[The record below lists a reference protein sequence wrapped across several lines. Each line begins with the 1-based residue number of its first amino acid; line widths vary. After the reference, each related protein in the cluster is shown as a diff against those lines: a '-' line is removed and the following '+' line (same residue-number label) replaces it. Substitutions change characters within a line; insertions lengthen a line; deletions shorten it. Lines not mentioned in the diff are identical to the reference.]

1 MGTNFI
7 TIRRLDMPSRRTTRS
22 AASRLSTAGR
32 RKRSS
37 PKPASPRR
45 ARTLYRKL
53 KFSSRQALRRSL
65 ASVRFAAS
73 DVGSLLDA
81 ANSES
86 TARLSDLTHGM
97 ITRRMRVGEALN
109 VVRGTIRWAVA
120 QGTDAEKRR
129 RAIAKAF
136 RTSGQGLYLVH
147 GVSELGTDDAAAMM
161 RAFFAEGGD
170 MQTVTQWLGIA
181 GQAIAARETA
191 PVVATISAP
200 TPTIAPRIPSAR
212 RRAAGFFDWVSD
224 AASTVSNWMSDAA
237 NSLVDAVTSVVNAVV
252 SAGKSV
258 ADAIAAAAS
267 WTASQ
272 VGDLCRAL
280 ISIGKSVEEILGAAL
295 GKGLLAKFVRAL
307 LEVGRKV
314 GELLSWAAQRIASV
328 VRDVVAAILAAGR
341 TIFDILSWAALQLQ
355 DVARRI
361 VQALLDA
368 GKTIAMIIADAVKLV
383 ATALRAIA
391 RVLYLATL
399 KLGEILSAVGRCVV
413 SVIRTVIEGLF
424 MAGVTLVRM
433 IGSICLD
440 VVEGFR
446 RGFFQGLI
454 ALGYAVLDLLK
465 AALETSLAVLALAF
479 AVVMEIFG
487 GHRSLTAAEIAEAR
501 KVFGW
506 SIALERVKVAV
517 SSIPADIV
525 NWVNG
530 GRPFTTMYVINFAS
544 WDHVTMSAL
553 IHELTH
559 VWQGVV
565 SGPIYMVEAL
575 HSQFFGRGYEVTDA
589 DLAAANGDIT
599 KLEREQQAM
608 VVQWYWERRWGGF
621 AGDYAKYQAFAQDV
635 YRPRPTLPFPL
646 PVIRPLPVPLTVR
659 RLRAPRITLR
669 LAD

>member
-1 MGTNFI
+1 
-7 TIRRLDMPSRRTTRS
+7 MPSRRTSRS
-22 AASRLSTAGR
+22 TASRPSASGR
-32 RKRSS
+32 RKRSTTRAS
-37 PKPASPRR
+37 SPRR

-53 KFSSRQALRRSL
+53 QFTSRRALQRSL
-65 ASVRFAAS
+65 AGVRYAAS

-86 TARLSDLTHGM
+86 ATRLSDLTHGL
-97 ITRRMRVGEALN
+97 ITRRMRVGEARD
-109 VVRGTIRWAVA
+109 VVLGTIRWAAA
-120 QGTDAEKRR
+120 QGADADKRR
-129 RAIAKAF
+129 RAVAKAF

-147 GVSELGTDDAAAMM
+147 GASELSADDAAAMM
-161 RAFFAEGGD
+161 GAFFAEGGD
-170 MQTVTQWLGIA
+170 MQTVGQWLAIA
-181 GQAIAARETA
+181 GREIASREAA
-191 PVVATISAP
+191 PVVATITAP
-200 TPTIAPRIPSAR
+200 NPTVTRRAPSAQ
-212 RRAAGFFDWVSD
+212 RRAAGLFDWVSD
-224 AASTVSNWMSDAA
+224 AASAVSNWLSDTASSVA
-237 NSLVDAVTSVVNAVV
+237 DAVGSVVNAVI

-267 WTASQ
+267 WTAGQ
-272 VGDLCRAL
+272 IGDLCRAL
-280 ISIGKSVEEILGAAL
+280 INVGKSVAEVLSAAL
-295 GKGLLAKFVRAL
+295 AKGLLAKFVAAL
-307 LEVGRKV
+307 LQIGRKIS
-314 GELLSWAAQRIASV
+314 ELLSWASQRIASV
-328 VRDVVAAILAAGR
+328 IRDVVAAILAAGR

-355 DVARRI
+355 AVARGI

-368 GKTIAMIIADAVKLV
+368 GKTIAMIMADAVKLV
-383 ATALRAIA
+383 ATGLRAIA

-399 KLGEILSAVGRCVV
+399 KLGEILIAISRCVV

-424 MAGVTLVRM
+424 MAGVTLVKM
-433 IGSICLD
+433 IVSICVD

-487 GHRSLTAAEIAEAR
+487 GHRPLTPAEIAEAR

-525 NWVNG
+525 NWLNG
-530 GRPFTTMYVINFAS
+530 QRPFTTMYVINFAS
-544 WDHVTMSAL
+544 WDHVTMSSL

-559 VWQGVV
+559 VWQGVI

-608 VVQWYWERRWGGF
+608 VVQWYWERRWGGI
-621 AGDYAKYQAFAQDV
+621 AGDYTKYQPFAEDV
-635 YRPRPTLPFPL
+635 YRPRPTFPFPL
-646 PVIRPLPVPLTVR
+646 PIIRPLPVPLTVR

-669 LAD
+669 SAE